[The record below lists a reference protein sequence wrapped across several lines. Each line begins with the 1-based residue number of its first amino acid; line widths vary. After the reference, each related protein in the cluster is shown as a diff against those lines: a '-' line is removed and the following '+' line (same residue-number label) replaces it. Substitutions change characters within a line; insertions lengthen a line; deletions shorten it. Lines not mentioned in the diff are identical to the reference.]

1 MSIEN
6 VEAAFEASIS
16 DELDEILGP
25 EEEEQDDG
33 SFEDGE
39 ASEDDGEPV
48 EDGEEDTDEEAEE
61 GEEEQPPV
69 EPPHSWA
76 KEDKE
81 LFATLPREAQDVI
94 ARREKERDSFVNAK
108 AREAADTRRVVE
120 TEARDVIGKM
130 YENHIQQLQ
139 VYAAQILPQAPDER
153 LLYTGNPDDVTTF
166 HRQQAAYQRAH
177 GQQQELHHQIAQA
190 QAAQHS
196 ALEQSQQAQIQADAQ
211 RLREELPE
219 WFSEETGPALQREL
233 QAIGAEL
240 GYPPELMSEASS
252 SDILAL
258 KKAADWK
265 AKAARYD
272 ALQGKKMETVR
283 AAKGLPKMA
292 KPGVKPSK
300 RQLNA
305 ANSQKAWERVKASNA
320 KDGNAIADW
329 LGIQ

>member
-1 MSIEN
+1 MSMEN

-16 DELDEILGP
+16 DELDAILGP
-25 EEEEQDDG
+25 EEEEQEDG

-48 EDGEEDTDEEAEE
+48 EADEEAEGDDGEE
-61 GEEEQPPV
+61 GEEEHPPV
-69 EPPHSWA
+69 DAPHSWS
-76 KEDKE
+76 KEEKE
-81 LFATLPREAQDVI
+81 LFASLDPAAQAVI
-94 ARREKERDSFVNAK
+94 ARREKERDAFVNAK
-108 AREAADTRRVVE
+108 AREASDTRRVVE
-120 TEARDVIGKM
+120 TEARDIIGQM
-130 YENHIQQLQ
+130 YQNHIQQLQ

-153 LLYTGNPDDVTTF
+153 LLYSNDPNDVTSY
-166 HRQQAAYQRAH
+166 HRQAAAYQRAQ
-177 GQQQELHHQIAQA
+177 GQQQELHQRIAQA
-190 QAAQHS
+190 QAEQQS
-196 ALEQSQQAQIQADAQ
+196 ALEQSQQAEIKADAQ

-219 WFSEETGPALQREL
+219 WFDPTTGPVLQQEL

-240 GYPPELMSEASS
+240 GYSPELMNEASS
-252 SDILAL
+252 GDILAL
-258 KKAADWK
+258 KRASEWK
-265 AKAARYD
+265 AKAAKYD

-300 RQLNA
+300 RQMNA
-305 ANSQKAWERVKASNA
+305 ANSQKAWDRVKANP